1 MRVLDVALKDLMQ
14 TSRDWKSFLFLLLMP
29 MVFTFFFGLIF
40 GTVGDTEDPRLPVG
54 IVLQEGSG
62 SLAETLRELLVA
74 SEAIRPVLL
83 EGDDAASAAKS
94 VGEGDYAAALVLPAG
109 FSEQVLALASQQA
122 VEMEGVKPTLIVD
135 QATQAGQTAAG
146 AVEAALYRLLASAQ
160 VARISA
166 GLYDGLTGFEA
177 GQEEEYVDEALA
189 LAVDAWLN
197 PPVTVS
203 VQHSGDSQEEAEG
216 DWNPYGHA
224 SAGMLVQFVVMGLS
238 MPATVLVLERQCG
251 ALQRMLTTPISRTA
265 VIAGHI
271 LGMFVVVFL
280 QIAILILFGQLVL
293 DLDYAAQ
300 PVATVLL
307 AVVLA
312 LWGASLGLLISVI
325 AREPEQAV
333 TLAMIAMFVFSAL
346 GGAWFPLDIAG
357 ETFAAIGHLMPTAW
371 AIDGLEN
378 IVVRGLGLDSV
389 LLPAGIVLIYAVAF
403 FVLAVWRFKYE

>member
-1 MRVLDVALKDLMQ
+1 MRAIDVALKDLVQ
-14 TSRDWKSFLFLLLMP
+14 TSRDWKSFMFLLLMP
-29 MVFTFFFGLIF
+29 IAFTFFFGLIF
-40 GTVGDTEDPRLPVG
+40 GATSDAEDPRLPVA

-62 SLAETLRELLVA
+62 PLAEALRELLET

-83 EGDDAASAAKS
+83 EGDDAENAADL
-94 VGEGDYAAALVLPAG
+94 VGDGEYAAALVLPAG
-109 FSEQVLALASQQA
+109 FSDQALALALRQDA
-122 VEMEGVKPTLIVD
+122 ATGGANPTLIAD
-135 QATQAGQTAAG
+135 EATQAGQTAVG
-146 AVEAALYRLLASAQ
+146 AIEAVFYRLLASTQ
-160 VARISA
+160 VAQISA
-166 GLYDGLTGFEA
+166 GLYDDLAGFEP
-177 GQEEEYVDEALA
+177 GQEEDYVDEALG
-189 LAVDAWLN
+189 LAGDAWLT
-197 PPVTVS
+197 PPVSVS
-203 VQHSGDSQEEAEG
+203 VQHSGDSEGAEEE

-265 VIAGHI
+265 VIAGHV
-271 LGMFVVVFL
+271 LAMFVVVFI
-280 QIAILILFGQLVL
+280 QTAILILFGQLAL
-293 DLDYAAQ
+293 DLEYAAQ
-300 PVATVLL
+300 PVATLLL

-325 AREPEQAV
+325 ARAPEHAT

-378 IVVRGLGLDSV
+378 IVIRGLGLTSV
-389 LLPAGIVLIYAVAF
+389 LLPAGIVLLYAAAF
-403 FVLAVWRFKYE
+403 FVLAIWRFRYE